1 MLDSFKARM
10 ERLGKTQGNAYLQ
23 NADMVIDSTF
33 KRDPSYREVFV
44 THVPNRIELQK
55 MDAKFMIHTHRSI
68 AGDSEDYYLQFRPH
82 IKVP

>member
-1 MLDSFKARM
+1 
-10 ERLGKTQGNAYLQ
+10 
-23 NADMVIDSTF
+23 MVIDSTF

-68 AGDSEDYYLQFRPH
+68 TGDSEDYYLQFRPH
-82 IKVP
+82 VKVQIGSYVDIPKV